1 MITSIKGNM
10 NLIGPKS
17 IAAKL
22 HLVVRV
28 LFFLAM
34 VSVLVM
40 AIAPACPSRSLQH
53 LSFDVQSGP
62 LFASFPLLRGTE
74 ANWWIWA
81 MELASRI
88 CHAVV
93 LYLLTRILKPV
104 GAGELFHLKMPI
116 YLRMMGCVV
125 ILSSILRTIFCAALL
140 HMGTLWVT
148 GTQFS
153 WAIDTDA
160 IFMGVVIVILGE
172 VFRSGFAL
180 KTESELTV

>member
-1 MITSIKGNM
+1 M

-17 IAAKL
+17 IASKL

-28 LFFLAM
+28 LFFLAIAR
-34 VSVLVM
+34 VLIM
-40 AIAPACPSRSLQH
+40 SIAPVLPYLSLQH
-53 LSFDVQSGP
+53 LSFDVRSGP
-62 LFASFPLLRGTE
+62 LFASFPLLQGGE
-74 ANWWIWA
+74 AKWWIWA
-81 MELASRI
+81 MELVSRI

-93 LYLLTRILKPV
+93 LYLLVRVLKPV
-104 GAGELFHLKMPI
+104 GTGELFHLKMPT

-140 HMGTLWVT
+140 KLGTVLVA

-160 IFMGVVIVILGE
+160 IFMGTVLVVLGE
-172 VFRSGFAL
+172 VFRSGYAL